1 MENNKLSSQKS
12 VRDRAHRRQQQQRFI
27 PMILMTSFGVI
38 LIGMAV
44 YFIVDFGPAK
54 TGFDYDEDDI
64 VYNQPLFAIHEMDG
78 TTVDQ
83 ISFLPKD
90 GPQPKVA
97 ISEDFHNFGSIGP
110 SEVVRHEFVI
120 ANQGDAPLTISRAYT
135 TCGCTTAEFTGTVI
149 PPGKVVIVTMILDAG
164 YHDVRGQTVRRGI
177 IIENNDPKNPQ
188 VELWAQASVR
198 NTP

>member
-1 MENNKLSSQKS
+1 MFFCVLAAFFLVNIDQSNSDIK
-12 VRDRAHRRQQQQRFI
+12 
-27 PMILMTSFGVI
+27 FG
-38 LIGMAV
+38 
-44 YFIVDFGPAK
+44 DN
-54 TGFDYDEDDI
+54 DI
-64 VYNQPLFAIHEMDG
+64 VYEQPLFAIHEMDG

-83 ISFLPKD
+83 VAFLPKD
-90 GPQPKVA
+90 GPQPKMVL
-97 ISEDFHNFGSIGP
+97 SEDFHNFGSINP
-110 SEVVRHEFVI
+110 SDVVRYEFVI

-177 IIENNDPKNPQ
+177 IIENNDPTNPQ

-198 NTP
+198 ENP